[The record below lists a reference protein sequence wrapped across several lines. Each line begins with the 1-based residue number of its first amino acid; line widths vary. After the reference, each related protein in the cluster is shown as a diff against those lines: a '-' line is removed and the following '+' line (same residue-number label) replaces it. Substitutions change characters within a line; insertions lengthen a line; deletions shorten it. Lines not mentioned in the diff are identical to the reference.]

1 MSQFKIRRSQLAAIA
16 VILLLSSAAFSAC
29 QSKQAVS
36 AAIVEP
42 AAIAATESPMPAIVY
57 TVAAPIELPVFE
69 LISSEDLAAT
79 ESAQAPTAPPA
90 ATVPPADSTAA
101 IALASPTTLPTAT
114 ATPQPTFTPPAL
126 PLTSS
131 DEHYW
136 LRRPIADG
144 GTVWTDK
151 AYPYGHTLGG
161 RLRPH
166 HGVEFYVPTGTE
178 VLAAASGTI
187 VAAGDDSADIFGPST
202 DFYGNLIVIE
212 LDSRIQGKPVYN
224 LYGHLSEV
232 WATVG
237 QHVEA
242 KQVIALSGNSG
253 VADGPHLHFEVRVG
267 QNQYEST
274 RNPLLWLYPF
284 PGRGTVAGRIV
295 RSDGSLVYEAP
306 VRLNRVDARSQYLA
320 TTSYANGS
328 INGDDGWQENFALDD
343 VEAGY
348 YEVIVSTA
356 RGKVKSEVWVF
367 PYQTSFVEIVIDR

>member
-1 MSQFKIRRSQLAAIA
+1 MSPLHIRRSQQA
-16 VILLLSSAAFSAC
+16 VIAIIVLLGTAAFTAC
-29 QSKQAVS
+29 QSKQVVS
-36 AAIVEP
+36 AAIVE
-42 AAIAATESPMPAIVY
+42 AATAAATESPMPAIVY
-57 TVAAPIELPVFE
+57 TVAAPLDLPAFE
-69 LISSEDLAAT
+69 LISAEDLAAT
-79 ESAQAPTAPPA
+79 ESAQSPKPA
-90 ATVPPADSTAA
+90 AADTVLPAASSDAAATAT
-101 IALASPTTLPTAT
+101 PTLQPTAT

-161 RLRPH
+161 TLRPH

-178 VLAAASGTI
+178 VLAAASGTV
-187 VAAGDDSADIFGPST
+187 VAAGDDSTEQHGPT
-202 DFYGNLIVIE
+202 NDFYGNLIVIE
-212 LDSRIQGKPVYN
+212 LESHIQGKPVYN
-224 LYGHLSEV
+224 LYGHLSEIWV
-232 WATVG
+232 TVG
-237 QHVEA
+237 QHVDA

-267 QNQYEST
+267 QNQYENT

-284 PGRGTVAGRIV
+284 PDRGTVAGRIV

-306 VRLNRVDARSQYLA
+306 VRLNRVDAPSQYLA
-320 TTSYANGS
+320 TTSYAKGS
-328 INGDDGWQENFALDD
+328 INGDDGWHENFALDD

-356 RGKVKSEVWVF
+356 QGKVKSEVWVF
-367 PYQTSFVEIVIDR
+367 PYQTSFVEIVLDR